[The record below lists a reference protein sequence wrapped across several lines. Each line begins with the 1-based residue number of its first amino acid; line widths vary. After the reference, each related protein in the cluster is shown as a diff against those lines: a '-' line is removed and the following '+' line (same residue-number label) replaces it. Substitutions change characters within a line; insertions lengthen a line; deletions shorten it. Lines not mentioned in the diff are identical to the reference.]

1 MAGKLRDTESNQQDC
16 GGGQCI
22 SEPSAIPCQRTYQRD
37 GGGRSSRRRHSR
49 NRLRQRLHRR
59 QDSASKSIV
68 GARARLWHWCRR
80 LRCSY
85 HSASSLREW
94 TVVYTTPQAGS
105 GILGDSQR
113 HLRYN
118 ASLYKSVCAS
128 EKGHSMK
135 LETSTLQSLPKV
147 LLHEHLDGVLRPST
161 VIDLAQSAGYTGLP
175 TNDAG
180 ELASWFFQGANQGSL
195 AKYLEG
201 FRHTIAVMQTEEALE
216 RVAYEQAEDL
226 SRDGVVY
233 YETRFA
239 PVFHTQK
246 GLTHQR
252 VVSAVLRGMAR
263 GRQDFGIRSGLII
276 CAMRNMNVSL
286 EMAELAVDF
295 RERGV
300 VGFDLAGEEGG
311 YPPKKHVDAFH
322 YIQRENF
329 NITIHAG
336 EGFGKESIWQA
347 IQYCGAHRI
356 GHGTRLIDDIA
367 VVDGEAVK
375 LGDLAQYVL
384 DKRIPLEICLLSN
397 IHTGATPGLAEHPFK
412 ILYQEKFRVTLNTD
426 NRLMSNT
433 TMTREFEAAAETF
446 GLSLDDFE
454 KITVNAMKSAFLPYK
469 ERCDFIYSIIKPGYA
484 KIRKQHAANQS
495 ATTSHAH

>member
-1 MAGKLRDTESNQQDC
+1 
-16 GGGQCI
+16 
-22 SEPSAIPCQRTYQRD
+22 
-37 GGGRSSRRRHSR
+37 
-49 NRLRQRLHRR
+49 
-59 QDSASKSIV
+59 
-68 GARARLWHWCRR
+68 
-80 LRCSY
+80 
-85 HSASSLREW
+85 
-94 TVVYTTPQAGS
+94 
-105 GILGDSQR
+105 
-113 HLRYN
+113 
-118 ASLYKSVCAS
+118 
-128 EKGHSMK
+128 MK
-135 LETSTLQSLPKV
+135 FDLPLLQSLPKV
-147 LLHEHLDGVLRPST
+147 LLHEHLDGVLRPQT
-161 VIDLAQSAGYTGLP
+161 VIELAESAGYADLP
-175 TNDAG
+175 TRDAEG
-180 ELASWFFQGANQGSL
+180 LGKWFHQGANQGSL

-201 FRHTIAVMQTEEALE
+201 FKHTIAVMQTEEALE

-239 PVFHTQK
+239 PLFHTKK
-246 GLTHQR
+246 GLTHQQ
-252 VVSAVLRGMAR
+252 VVAAVLKGMAR
-263 GRQDFGIRSGLII
+263 GRQDFGLQPGLII

-311 YPPKKHVDAFH
+311 FPPKKHVDAFH

-367 VVDGEAVK
+367 VADGRAVK

-384 DKRIPLEICLLSN
+384 DKRIPLEVCLLSN
-397 IHTGATPGLAEHPFK
+397 VHTGATPSLAEHPFK

-426 NRLMSNT
+426 NRLMSDTN
-433 TMTREFEAAAETF
+433 MTKEFEAAAETF
-446 GLSLDDFE
+446 GLTLDDFE
-454 KITVNAMKSAFLPYK
+454 KITINAMKSAFLPYGQ
-469 ERCDFIYSIIKPGYA
+469 RCDSIYKTIKPGYA
-484 KIRKQHAANQS
+484 RVREKLAGKS
-495 ATTSHAH
+495 

>member
-1 MAGKLRDTESNQQDC
+1 
-16 GGGQCI
+16 
-22 SEPSAIPCQRTYQRD
+22 
-37 GGGRSSRRRHSR
+37 
-49 NRLRQRLHRR
+49 
-59 QDSASKSIV
+59 
-68 GARARLWHWCRR
+68 
-80 LRCSY
+80 
-85 HSASSLREW
+85 
-94 TVVYTTPQAGS
+94 
-105 GILGDSQR
+105 
-113 HLRYN
+113 
-118 ASLYKSVCAS
+118 
-128 EKGHSMK
+128 MK
-135 LETSTLQSLPKV
+135 LEKSVLKALPKV

-161 VIDLAQSAGYTGLP
+161 VIELADDADYSNLP
-175 TNDAG
+175 TNDPA
-180 ELASWFFQGANQGSL
+180 ELAKWFHQGANQGSL

-201 FRHTIAVMQTEEALE
+201 FRHTIAVTQTEEALE

-226 SRDGVVY
+226 SRDGIVY

-239 PVFHTQK
+239 PIFHTTK
-246 GLTHQR
+246 GLTHQQ
-252 VVSAVLRGMAR
+252 VVSAVLKGMAR

-276 CAMRNMNVSL
+276 CAMRNMNISL

-295 RERGV
+295 RSRGV

-329 NITIHAG
+329 NITVHAG

-367 VVDGEAVK
+367 VADGKAVK

-397 IHTGATPGLAEHPFK
+397 VHTGATPTLEQHPFK
-412 ILYQEKFRVTLNTD
+412 IFYQEKFRVTLNTD

-433 TMTREFEAAAETF
+433 SMTREFEAAAETF
-446 GLSLDDFE
+446 GLTTDDFE
-454 KITVNAMKSAFLPYK
+454 KITINAMKSAFLPYNA
-469 ERCDFIYSIIKPGYA
+469 RIDLIYKVIKPGYA
-484 KIRKQHAANQS
+484 KIRETLPA
-495 ATTSHAH
+495 

>member
-1 MAGKLRDTESNQQDC
+1 
-16 GGGQCI
+16 
-22 SEPSAIPCQRTYQRD
+22 
-37 GGGRSSRRRHSR
+37 
-49 NRLRQRLHRR
+49 
-59 QDSASKSIV
+59 
-68 GARARLWHWCRR
+68 
-80 LRCSY
+80 
-85 HSASSLREW
+85 
-94 TVVYTTPQAGS
+94 
-105 GILGDSQR
+105 
-113 HLRYN
+113 
-118 ASLYKSVCAS
+118 
-128 EKGHSMK
+128 
-135 LETSTLQSLPKV
+135 V
-147 LLHEHLDGVLRPST
+147 LLHEHLDGVLRPAT
-161 VIDLAQSAGYTGLP
+161 VIALAEDCGYAELP
-175 TNDAG
+175 TRDPE
-180 ELASWFFQGANQGSL
+180 ELARWFHQGANQGSL

-201 FRHTIAVMQTEEALE
+201 FKHTIAVTQTEEALD

-239 PVFHTQK
+239 PLFHTTK
-246 GLTHQR
+246 GLTHQQ
-252 VVSAVLRGMAR
+252 VVAAVLKGMAR
-263 GRQDFGIRSGLII
+263 GRRDFGVQSGLII

-295 RERGV
+295 RARGV

-329 NITIHAG
+329 NITVHAG

-367 VVDGEAVK
+367 VADGRAVK

-397 IHTGATPGLAEHPFK
+397 VHTGATPSLEQHPFK

-426 NRLMSNT
+426 NRLMSDT
-433 TMTREFEAAAETF
+433 SMTKEFAAAAETF
-446 GLSLDDFE
+446 ELTLDDFE
-454 KITVNAMKSAFLPYK
+454 KITINAMKSAFLPYDQ
-469 ERCDFIYSIIKPGYA
+469 RIDLIYKTLKPQYA
-484 KIRKQHAANQS
+484 KARAALAS
-495 ATTSHAH
+495 AQKN